1 MIDIGIPR
9 GAPGASDI
17 GLIRDD
23 VLDALPGRAAASTKF
38 SSGHVVVVGGSRG
51 LMGAPAMASLAALRA
66 GAGYVTA
73 CVPASLQQILDVQLL
88 EVMTRGLADEDG
100 ALTPEGLSA
109 VKDSLG
115 RAGCLALGPGL
126 GRDPQSVRFAR
137 ELAREA
143 SLALVL
149 DADGLNAH
157 AGSLAGLAAE
167 RGADGAYAAC
177 RRACA
182 TAGHRQRAGTERAAR
197 TRAQGRRAG
206 RGDRRAQGRRH
217 AGRRARRPRRDQ
229 PRQQSRACH
238 SRHRRRA
245 HRHDRG
251 AARAGDGA
259 ICRSRRAA
267 SSCMRRQAARR
278 PAGRERP
285 RA

>member
-1 MIDIGIPR
+1 M
-9 GAPGASDI
+9 
-17 GLIRDD
+17 
-23 VLDALPGRAAASTKF
+23 LDALPSRAAASTKF

-73 CVPASLQQILDVQLL
+73 CVPESLQQILDVQLL

-157 AGSLAGLAAE
+157 AGSLAGLARE
-167 RGADGAYAAC
+167 RGADGTHAAC
-177 RRACA
+177 RRARA
-182 TAGHRQRAGTERAAR
+182 TAGASTANEVQSERLAHARKAAEQAEAIVVLKGDDTLVVEPAGRVAISRGNSPALATAGTGDVLTGTIAALL
-197 TRAQGRRAG
+197 AQGMEPFAAAAAGVQLHARAG
-206 RGDRRAQGRRH
+206 RE
-217 AGRRARRPRRDQ
+217 
-229 PRQQSRACH
+229 
-238 SRHRRRA
+238 
-245 HRHDRG
+245 
-251 AARAGDGA
+251 
-259 ICRSRRAA
+259 
-267 SSCMRRQAARR
+267 AARR
-278 PAGRERP
+278 QGAAEGVIAGDVIAALPAARR
-285 RA
+285 R